1 MAASLAGG
9 GLALTEEAG
18 DGGSLTVEAGEGGM
32 ATVIL
37 VLAAGL
43 PCRRC

>member
-32 ATVIL
+32 AVIL